1 MARGVDGRETFV
13 DQSDRELFLTTLT
26 ELQQETA
33 FTLLAYCL
41 MGNHFHLAIKVGTVP
56 LSTILQRL
64 LTRYVSTFN
73 LRHRRTG
80 HLFQARYRAVVCLHQ
95 TYLLQLIAYIHA
107 NPVRSGLVATPEDWR
122 WSSSQAYT
130 TDKRTGLVDPNALPR
145 TLGLDNDARSMQGDF
160 DPWPSESVPSPV
172 LLRNPSSERTPLE
185 SLAARV
191 SLSLNISIDTICS
204 HRKDPAIV
212 RAKRILIANCLREGH
227 SLSDISRWLHCSPSG
242 IHYLAYPRTNLKK
255 LKA

>member
-13 DQSDRELFLTTLT
+13 DQSDRELFLTMLT
-26 ELQQETA
+26 ELKRETA
-33 FTLLAYCL
+33 FILIAFCL
-41 MGNHFHLAIKVGTVP
+41 MGNHFHLAIKVGTIP
-56 LSTILQRL
+56 LSTIFQRL
-64 LTRYVSTFN
+64 LTRYASTFN

-80 HLFQARYRAVVCLHQ
+80 HLFQARYKAVVCLHQ
-95 TYLLQLIAYIHA
+95 TYLLRLVDYIHA

-130 TDKRTGLVDPNALPR
+130 KYKRTELIEPNALSQ
-145 TLGLDNDARSMQGDF
+145 TIGLDNDARSMQGDF
-160 DPWPSESVPSPV
+160 NPWPNESGPAPV
-172 LLRNPSSERTPLE
+172 LLRNPSSERTSLE

-191 SLSLNISIDTICS
+191 SSSLNISIDTICS
-204 HRKDPAIV
+204 HRKDPTSV

-242 IHYLAYPRTNLKK
+242 VHYLAYPRTNLKE